1 MDPELK
7 ELFELKDEKEETGI
21 PKTPE
26 QNVVKHVLI
35 RLAVLIAGTVGF
47 GIAMNDE
54 YGLGAVGYLLFMLVF
69 HVLWAV
75 IMIIEAL
82 VLQSNNKLIL
92 RNTNLGLIVGLL
104 FIYGLFLGWFK

>member
-26 QNVVKHVLI
+26 QNVVKHILI
-35 RLAVLIAGTVGF
+35 RIAVLIAGTIGF
-47 GIAMNDE
+47 GIAMGE
-54 YGLGAVGYLLFMLVF
+54 ERGWGVLGYLLFMMVF
-69 HVLWAV
+69 HALWAI
-75 IMIIEAL
+75 IMLIEAL

-92 RNTNLGLIVGLL
+92 RNTNFGLIVSLL
-104 FIYGLFLGWFK
+104 FIYGLLLGWFK